1 MEGGTELTD
10 AWAELQAAL
19 GFAVARVVDD
29 PDPQNDREQADGHRY
44 VVQMLSAISQ
54 NALLPADPDR
64 PTFRPMIEA
73 TRHLGAAGPDIDYD
87 VALIRPGKRY
97 RITGTRGGASY
108 VGICLYDN
116 GDERGTTGLLGN
128 IDVDTLTVGADGT
141 FAYDFDSGGAARLIV
156 RQYFHD
162 RSTQPRGE
170 WTITLLD
177 EPTPPPSLPTT
188 DTVGALLHNFAMQLR
203 WNAMLNQLWGA
214 EHRDTPNRFVRQSAA
229 EIVAAIPNPDV
240 TYAFGWWRI
249 EAGEA
254 LVVDVVPP
262 TDCPYWALQ
271 LLDRWF
277 QSYPDRRTNLN
288 DRQVVREADGTV
300 QLVIAAEDP
309 GHPNWIDTSG
319 HRVGTMFVRWLHTT
333 DAALPECGVVP
344 LAEAS
349 RRA

>member
-1 MEGGTELTD
+1 MSSTDDLTT
-10 AWAELQAAL
+10 AWAELRAAL
-19 GFAVARVVDD
+19 ESAVHAVTDD
-29 PDPQNDREQADGHRY
+29 RDPCNEREASDGHRY
-44 VVQMLSAISQ
+44 LLWMLSAISQ

-64 PTFRPMIEA
+64 PSFRPMIEA

-97 RITGTRGGASY
+97 RIAGTRGGASY

-116 GDERGTTGLLGN
+116 GDEKGTTGLLGN
-128 IDVDTLTVGADGT
+128 IDVDALVVGADGSFT
-141 FAYDFDSGGAARLIV
+141 YEFESGAAARLIV

-162 RSTQPRGE
+162 RSTQPRGD

-177 EPTPPPSLPTT
+177 EPTPTPSLPTT
-188 DTVGALLHNFAMQLR
+188 DAVVAQLRNFAMQLR

-214 EHRDTPNRFVRQSAA
+214 EYRDSPNRFVRQSAA

-249 EAGEA
+249 EAAEA
-254 LVVDVVPP
+254 LVVDLVPP
-262 TDCPYWALQ
+262 SDCPYWSLQ

-277 QSYPDRRTNLN
+277 QCSPDRRTNLN
-288 DRQVVREADGTV
+288 DRQAAREADGTV
-300 QLVIAAEDP
+300 RLVIAAADP

-319 HRVGTMFVRWLHTT
+319 HRVGTMFFRWLHTA
-333 DAALPECGVVP
+333 DAALPECRVVP
-344 LAEAS
+344 LNEAG